1 MTAATLAA
9 DMIHTDALIRLCEDH
24 RNWLRDR
31 IGQFSDE
38 QLMYGANLSQDE
50 IDALMQRVDVE
61 THRRAL

>member
-24 RNWLRDR
+24 MNWFRDR

-38 QLMYGANLSQDE
+38 QLLYGANLSQGE

-61 THRRAL
+61 THRSVL